1 MITVSSWRENES
13 TSLIAKM
20 EGIIETQKEEIQYLR
35 EKPINTNATSTRLI
49 SQLKSKQFLT
59 SEELAQT
66 NNYLKTKK
74 DFLAARQQT
83 IEELKNCFNKLEKK
97 FTKQEI
103 IGEIGNAVSNV
114 GGGITKVII
123 FVFLKQ

>member
-1 MITVSSWRENES
+1 
-13 TSLIAKM
+13 M